1 MAGGQ
6 RGITVDTKVNV
17 GIGTPSPVSKL
28 HIVSEGP
35 GASPPRLQSS
45 GQGQNAAGLGG
56 FQAGWDF
63 YHGGTG
69 KGYVGVPDTNTSF
82 AAGEMLVFGAPNTKT
97 SIWAGGQR
105 SITVD
110 TNANVGIGT
119 AAPQARLDV
128 AGRTITNV
136 LQITG
141 GNFDFSE
148 EFSVTAGRESEF
160 SAPPKQVQP
169 GMVVRIDEA
178 HPGELIVST
187 QAYDRRVAGIISGA
201 GGIQP
206 GLLMSQSSSLT
217 DGSYPVALTGR
228 VYCLVD
234 ASNGPIEPGDLLT
247 TSDTPGHAMKATDH
261 LKAHGAI
268 IGKAMTGLERGKGLV
283 LVLVMPQ

>member
-1 MAGGQ
+1 VTLATNG
-6 RGITVDTKVNV
+6 NV
-17 GIGTPSPVSKL
+17 GIGTASPVSKV

-35 GASPPRLQSS
+35 AASPPRLQSS
-45 GQGQNAAGLGG
+45 GRGQNGAGLGG

-69 KGYVGVPDTNTSF
+69 KGYVGVPDTNASF
-82 AAGEMLVFGAPNTKT
+82 APGELLLFGGPNTKT
-97 SIWAGGQR
+97 SIWAGSQR

-119 AAPQARLDV
+119 ANPQARLDV

-148 EFSVTAGRESEF
+148 EFAVTAAPVSESNVSLEH
-160 SAPPKQVQP
+160 VQP

-178 HPGELIVST
+178 NPGQLIVST
-187 QAYDRRVAGIISGA
+187 HAYDRRVAGIISGA
-201 GGIQP
+201 GGIKP
-206 GLLMSQSSSLT
+206 GVLMSQSSSLAE
-217 DGSYPVALTGR
+217 GSHPVALTGR

-234 ASNGPIEPGDLLT
+234 ASYGPIEPGDLLT
-247 TSDTPGHAMKATDH
+247 TSDTAGHAMKVTDH
-261 LKAHGAI
+261 MKAQGAI
-268 IGKAMTGLERGKGLV
+268 IGKAMTSLKEGQGLALV
-283 LVLVMPQ
+283 LVTLQ